1 MRTIAGIQLLFVVL
15 LLSTGGCT
23 TVYDARDAKGFGIPR
38 VYDASFDTVWDA
50 IPKAMSRWGLDVLDE
65 NEQERYI
72 LAVKGATLFSFGE
85 NVAVFVD
92 KVDDKRTRVEVV
104 SKKAMEINL
113 LARNWE
119 EPILEELS
127 RMLGSNK

>member
-1 MRTIAGIQLLFVVL
+1 MRTIAGIQLLLVVL

-23 TVYDARDAKGFGIPR
+23 TVQDARDAKGFGIPR
-38 VYDASFDTVWDA
+38 VYGASFDTVWDA
-50 IPKAMSRWGLDVLDE
+50 IPKATSRWGLDVLDE

-72 LAVKGATLFSFGE
+72 LAVKGVTLFSFGE

-92 KVDDKRTRVEVV
+92 KVDDKETRVEVV
-104 SKKAMEINL
+104 SMPVVFNL
-113 LARNWE
+113 FARNWG

-127 RMLGSNK
+127 RMLSANK